1 MLRQVQEVTPE
12 SPCLHCGK
20 PDWCYGLG
28 NLTVCKREAEPAN
41 GWEATSKRDADGSR
55 YYAPLQEKKAARP
68 PQKRSWDYLARDGSP
83 LIQVRREDYGDGRK
97 AKIRPWRWTG
107 EEWLEGYEG
116 YVDRADIPIYQ
127 LAEVRTA
134 IAAGEPVFV
143 VEGEPCAD
151 ALRSLGLVATT
162 NIGGSKKWRESD
174 SADLTGASL
183 ILCPDRDEPGLAH
196 MERIAQDFPDA
207 AWLYAFPDS
216 PAWNN
221 LPKSQG
227 LDVADWIKDYELT
240 REDILAA
247 VATSKRQVS
256 PIYIDAPP
264 KKEKQAFTFSVLCNR
279 IQEIQRMIDPGE
291 REWEM
296 QSLAKQTGRSV
307 TQLVKAYDMALKNQP
322 VFELTDA
329 LELLS
334 KSPDK
339 FDWLVAGLL
348 PMATT
353 ALLYAEG
360 GTGKTIL
367 ANSIIKA
374 VTCGENWNGFPT
386 KRGKVLLMQTD
397 EPSIVTAQNLKI
409 AGFQA
414 SLPPGQLFISS
425 NWQFTQMQQLRDA
438 IRAYKPVLVVIDS
451 LTSSN
456 RTATVEEKDV
466 EYGRCLYDLR
476 DIAMELGVAILV
488 LHHENKT
495 GGVRGSTAIK
505 ANVSEVWHLTR
516 NNLLAPTQRLLDIE
530 KSRSGCS
537 GLFQLQL
544 DVDDYTWQHQGDFD
558 PSQAGQ
564 DSNRDRPPTS
574 LPLKARL
581 LNFLQERPGIP
592 FEPEELVSEFGG
604 NRDATRKTLERLWRS
619 GLIQFEERTKQAG
632 KGTTKY
638 KVYLVAEVVQRLESP
653 QSNGLGAGQ
662 PITEALDKVDVSN
675 AKIEPVQRLES
686 RPSKD
691 LSALDKSDSGTDPT
705 SKTDSQQN
713 IFPTQPTPQLK
724 EPRLVSKPG
733 VAPKVGDA
741 VMTPLGQGIV
751 RMTYPNGQFGVEL
764 EGGRSFSAWS
774 ASEITVLGFC

>member
-1 MLRQVQEVTPE
+1 MVRQIQQVTPE

-20 PDWCYGLG
+20 PDWCYQLG
-28 NLTVCKREAEPAN
+28 ELTVCKRDAEPAN
-41 GWEATSKRDADGSR
+41 GWEATSKRDTEGSR
-55 YYAPLQEKKAARP
+55 YYAPVQPKKSIRP
-68 PQKRSWDYLARDGSP
+68 AQKRSWDYPARDGSP

-107 EEWLEGYEG
+107 EEWLSGYEG
-116 YVDRADIPIYQ
+116 HVNRAEIPVYQ
-127 LAEVRTA
+127 RSEVEKA
-134 IAAGEPVFV
+134 IARGEPVFI

-151 ALRSLGLVATT
+151 LMRSLGLVATT
-162 NIGGSKKWRESD
+162 NIGGSKKWRDSD
-174 SADLTGASL
+174 SADLAGASV

-196 MERIAQDFPDA
+196 MERIACDFPNA
-207 AWLYAFPDS
+207 QWLYAFPNS
-216 PAWNN
+216 PVWNN

-227 LDVADWIKDYELT
+227 LDVADWIKEHGLT
-240 REDILAA
+240 KEDILAS
-247 VATSKRQVS
+247 VGSKRQVS
-256 PIYIDAPP
+256 TVDIVEPP
-264 KKEKQAFTFSVLCNR
+264 HRKKQDWTFMDICSR
-279 IQEIQRMIDPGE
+279 IKEIQQLIDPGE

-296 QSLAKQTGRSV
+296 VSLAKQTGRSV
-307 TQLVKAYDMALKNQP
+307 AHLYKVYDTARQNQP
-322 VFELTDA
+322 AFELTDA
-329 LELLS
+329 VELLN

-360 GTGKTIL
+360 GTGKTLL

-374 VTCGENWNGFPT
+374 VTCGQNWNGFPT
-386 KRGKVLLMQTD
+386 RHGSVLLMQTD

-414 SLPPGQLFISS
+414 SLPPGQLFINS
-425 NWQFTQMQQLRDA
+425 NWQFTQMQQLREA
-438 IRAYKPVLVVIDS
+438 IITHKPVLVVIDS

-476 DIAMELGVAILV
+476 DIAMELGVAILI

-505 ANVSEVWHLTR
+505 ANVSEVWHLAR
-516 NNLLAPTQRLLDIE
+516 NSLLAPTQRLLDIE

-558 PSQAGQ
+558 PSQVGS
-564 DSNRDRPPTS
+564 DSSRSGPPTS

-581 LNFLQERPGIP
+581 LNFLEERPGIP
-592 FEPEELVSEFGG
+592 FEPEELASEFGG
-604 NRDATRKTLERLWRS
+604 NRDAIRKTLERLWRS

-662 PITEALDKVDVSN
+662 PITEALDKVDVSS
-675 AKIEPVQRLES
+675 AKIEVVQRLES
-686 RPSKD
+686 PPSKD
-691 LSALDKSDSGTDPT
+691 LSALDKSDSGIDPI
-705 SKTDSQQN
+705 SKTDFQQT
-713 IFPTQPTPQLK
+713 IFPTQPVPQYK
-724 EPRLVSKPG
+724 QPRLVPDPD
-733 VAPKVGDA
+733 ATPKVGDF
-741 VMTPLGQGIV
+741 VMTPAGQGIV
-751 RMTYPNGQFGVEL
+751 RMTYPDGRFGVEL
-764 EGGRSFSAWS
+764 EGGRSFCAWP
-774 ASEITVLGFC
+774 ASEITVLRFGT